1 MVEFHIEQFEAIISA
16 NFKLEGKFKALAGF
30 QTPIDLSFIPPLER
44 RRLGRSAS
52 TAFFLYE
59 KFAFQKQPLL
69 VFSSFAGEVNNCFTM
84 LNTLIQKEPLSP
96 NAFSLSVLNA
106 TPALLAIN
114 KNNHSEITAIS
125 ANPAFEYAII
135 SAYTKLYEQ
144 KEREAFVMSY
154 FESLAKEPEF
164 LMLALK
170 MSLQKPNFRL
180 EFYPNLQRKELKN
193 IKLSELDFLYN
204 HLQGS
209 SHYDIKS
216 EFLHFKWSKL

>member
-1 MVEFHIEQFEAIISA
+1 
-16 NFKLEGKFKALAGF
+16 
-30 QTPIDLSFIPPLER
+30 
-44 RRLGRSAS
+44 
-52 TAFFLYE
+52 
-59 KFAFQKQPLL
+59 
-69 VFSSFAGEVNNCFTM
+69 
-84 LNTLIQKEPLSP
+84 
-96 NAFSLSVLNA
+96 
-106 TPALLAIN
+106 
-114 KNNHSEITAIS
+114 
-125 ANPAFEYAII
+125 
-135 SAYTKLYEQ
+135 
-144 KEREAFVMSY
+144 MSY